1 MPQTTSTFSAPGL
14 PRSLPTIAGRRL
26 PTEWL
31 PHLAAGSGALM
42 TLFNLGAVAGAVVI
56 AYLVRFDWSLSALE
70 RQNLDDCLLLLVSAQ
85 GLMLVVANLQRRSIR
100 GLTRDD
106 LWRIVA
112 AASYGTLLAL
122 VAARVLGI
130 AIPRSIWIAE
140 WFFVISIVGGMR
152 ALACE
157 FRERLGRW
165 VATDTTRCLL
175 VGTCPTSEAIV
186 RTVNA
191 DPRAARRIVGLVAP
205 AAAAHLVGRATLGVP
220 VLGTIEQLEQ
230 LLVSRRIDEVVLVSG
245 ALLGRQ
251 VRDLEARC
259 AGVGCCVRV
268 IPEIESL
275 VSGGLHVQPRPLE
288 IADLLKREP
297 VEIDLVGIGG
307 WIGGATVL
315 VTGAAGSIGSEIC
328 RQIARHAPGR
338 LVLVDR
344 SENGL
349 FWLER
354 ELAQLAPQVEH
365 VPCIADITDETR
377 MDNVMTEH
385 RPTIVFHAAAYKHVP
400 LMEQHP
406 GEAVKNIALA
416 SAGLA
421 RIAAAHDVETF
432 VLISTDKAVNPTS
445 VMGTCKRLAEQLV
458 LTIGADT
465 TTKFVAVRFGN
476 VLDSAGSVVP
486 LFREQ
491 ILRGGPVTVTHSDIE
506 RFFMTIPEASR
517 LVLQAGLMGAGG
529 EVFVLDMGE
538 PVRIA
543 DLARDM
549 IRLSGLVEGRD
560 IEIQYTGLRPGEKLY
575 EELYDQQD
583 ETLLA
588 TRHPKVMAIR
598 PEARDGFEPVQVLE
612 MLRGISQDSADIVRR
627 SLAALVSGYRP
638 ATETI
643 IAGRLGPTK
652 AGPDDESAVPAGPRR
667 RIAA

>member
-1 MPQTTSTFSAPGL
+1 MPSFAATLSQDIPSTFRHTATRAI
-14 PRSLPTIAGRRL
+14 PRDWLRRL
-26 PTEWL
+26 P
-31 PHLAAGSGALM
+31 AGSGTLMAL
-42 TLFNLGAVAGAVVI
+42 LNLGAVAAATII
-56 AYLVRFDWSLSALE
+56 AYLVRFEWSLSGLE
-70 RQNLDDCLLLLVSAQ
+70 RRNLDDAILLLVSAQ
-85 GLMLVVANLQRRSIR
+85 GLMLVLADIQRRSIR

-112 AASYGTLLAL
+112 AATYGTLLA
-122 VAARVLGI
+122 VVVARVVGY
-130 AIPRSIWIAE
+130 AIPRSIWIAQ
-140 WFFVISIVGGMR
+140 WFFVISIIGGMR

-157 FRERLGRW
+157 LRDRLVRW
-165 VATDTTRCLL
+165 TATGTSRCLL

-186 RTVNA
+186 RTVNG
-191 DPRAARRIVGLVAP
+191 DLQAARQIVGLVATS
-205 AAAAHLVGRATLGVP
+205 ADAHLVGRATLGVP
-220 VLGTIEQLEQ
+220 VLGTIEQLER

-251 VRDLEARC
+251 VRELESRC
-259 AGVGCCVRV
+259 AGVGCSVRV
-268 IPEIESL
+268 IPEIETL

-288 IADLLKREP
+288 IADLLNREP
-297 VEIDLVGIGG
+297 VEIDLAGIGG

-328 RQIARHAPGR
+328 RQVARHAPGR

-354 ELAQLAPQVEH
+354 ELGQLAPEVDH
-365 VPCIADITDETR
+365 VPCIADITDEMR
-377 MDNVMTEH
+377 MSHVMAEY

-400 LMEQHP
+400 LMERHP
-406 GEAVKNIALA
+406 GEAVKNISLA
-416 SAGLA
+416 SAALA
-421 RIAAAHDVETF
+421 RIAADHDVETF

-458 LTIGADT
+458 LATGTGTA
-465 TTKFVAVRFGN
+465 TKFVAVRFGN

-491 ILRGGPVTVTHSDIE
+491 ILRGGPVTVTHPEIE

-517 LVLQAGLMGAGG
+517 LVLQAGLLGTGG

-560 IEIQYTGLRPGEKLY
+560 IEIRFSGLRPGEKLF
-575 EELYDQQD
+575 EELYDEQA
-583 ETLLA
+583 EALEG
-588 TRHPKVMAIR
+588 TRHPKIMAIR
-598 PEARDGFEPVQVLE
+598 AECRDGFDVAHVLHR
-612 MLRGISQDSADIVRR
+612 LRGVAGDSADFVRQT
-627 SLAALVSGYRP
+627 LATLVSSYRP
-638 ATETI
+638 AADPVV
-643 IAGRLGPTK
+643 AGRVGPGVRMRTDA
-652 AGPDDESAVPAGPRR
+652 AGAVDRPARQV
-667 RIAA
+667 AA

>member
-1 MPQTTSTFSAPGL
+1 MSRTTFSFAAPF
-14 PRSLPTIAGRRL
+14 PTYSLPTTAGRRL
-26 PTEWL
+26 PADWL
-31 PHLAAGSGALM
+31 RHLAAGSGALM
-42 TLFNLGAVAGAVVI
+42 ALLDLGAVAAAVVI
-56 AYLVRFDWSLSALE
+56 AYLVRFDWSLSTLE
-70 RQNLDDCLLLLVSAQ
+70 RRNLHDCLLLLVSAQ
-85 GLMLVVANLQRRSIR
+85 GLMLVVANLHRRSIR

-122 VAARVLGI
+122 VTARVVGI

-140 WFFVISIVGGMR
+140 WFFVISIIGGMR

-157 FRERLGRW
+157 FRERLARW
-165 VATDTTRCLL
+165 AAPGTTRCLL
-175 VGTCPTSEAIV
+175 VGTCPTSEAVV

-205 AAAAHLVGRATLGVP
+205 AADAHLVGRATLGVP

-230 LLVSRRIDEVVLVSG
+230 LLVSRRVDEVVLVSG

-259 AGVGCCVRV
+259 AGTGCCVRV

-288 IADLLKREP
+288 VADLLKREP
-297 VEIDLVGIGG
+297 VEIDLAGIGG

-328 RQIARHAPGR
+328 RQVARHAPGR

-354 ELAQLAPQVEH
+354 ELGQLAPQVEH

-400 LMEQHP
+400 LMERHP

-445 VMGTCKRLAEQLV
+445 IMGTCKRLAEQLV
-458 LTIGADT
+458 QTVAPDAST
-465 TTKFVAVRFGN
+465 RFVTVRFGN
-476 VLDSAGSVVP
+476 VLDSAGSVIP

-491 ILRGGPVTVTHSDIE
+491 LLRGGPITVTHPEIE

-517 LVLQAGLMGAGG
+517 LVLQAGLMGRGG
-529 EVFVLDMGE
+529 EVFVLDMGD
-538 PVRIA
+538 PVKITE
-543 DLARDM
+543 LARDM
-549 IRLSGLVEGRD
+549 IRLSGFIEGRD
-560 IEIQYTGLRPGEKLY
+560 IEIHYTGLRPGEKLY
-575 EELYDQQD
+575 EELYDDSSEVLQSTPHQKILVVAPAA
-583 ETLLA
+583 ETTFDAAAVISLLERIA
-588 TRHPKVMAIR
+588 DAPPDTVR
-598 PEARDGFEPVQVLE
+598 PT
-612 MLRGISQDSADIVRR
+612 
-627 SLAALVSGYRP
+627 LVSLVEGFTP
-638 ATETI
+638 DSVPV
-643 IAGRLGPTK
+643 IAGRVNIGAARL
-652 AGPDDESAVPAGPRR
+652 PAGRRPRE
-667 RIAA
+667 AA

>member
-1 MPQTTSTFSAPGL
+1 MSRTTFSFAAPF
-14 PRSLPTIAGRRL
+14 PTYSLPTTTGRRL
-26 PTEWL
+26 PADWL
-31 PHLAAGSGALM
+31 RHLAAGSGALM
-42 TLFNLGAVAGAVVI
+42 ALLDLGAVAAAVVI
-56 AYLVRFDWSLSALE
+56 AYLVRFDWSLSTLE
-70 RQNLDDCLLLLVSAQ
+70 RRNLHDCLLLLVSAQ
-85 GLMLVVANLQRRSIR
+85 GLMLVVANLHRRSIR

-122 VAARVLGI
+122 VTARVVGI

-140 WFFVISIVGGMR
+140 WFFVISIIGGMR

-157 FRERLGRW
+157 FRERLARW
-165 VATDTTRCLL
+165 AAPGTTRCLL
-175 VGTCPTSEAIV
+175 VGTCPTSEAVV

-205 AAAAHLVGRATLGVP
+205 AADAHLVGRATLGVP

-230 LLVSRRIDEVVLVSG
+230 LLVSRRVDEVVLVSG

-259 AGVGCCVRV
+259 AGTGCCVRV

-288 IADLLKREP
+288 VADLLKREP
-297 VEIDLVGIGG
+297 VEIDLAGIGG

-328 RQIARHAPGR
+328 RQVARHAPGR

-354 ELAQLAPQVEH
+354 ELGQLAPQVEH

-400 LMEQHP
+400 LMERHP

-445 VMGTCKRLAEQLV
+445 IMGTCKRLAEQLV
-458 LTIGADT
+458 QTVAPDAST
-465 TTKFVAVRFGN
+465 RFVTVRFGN
-476 VLDSAGSVVP
+476 VLDSAGSVIP

-491 ILRGGPVTVTHSDIE
+491 LLRGGPITVTHPEIE

-517 LVLQAGLMGAGG
+517 LVLQAGLMGRGG
-529 EVFVLDMGE
+529 EVFVLDMGD
-538 PVRIA
+538 PVKITE
-543 DLARDM
+543 LARDM
-549 IRLSGLVEGRD
+549 IRLSGFIEGRD
-560 IEIQYTGLRPGEKLY
+560 IEIHYTGLRPGEKLY
-575 EELYDQQD
+575 EELYDDSSEVLQSTPHQKILVVAPAA
-583 ETLLA
+583 ETTFDAAAVISLLERIA
-588 TRHPKVMAIR
+588 DAPPDTVR
-598 PEARDGFEPVQVLE
+598 PT
-612 MLRGISQDSADIVRR
+612 
-627 SLAALVSGYRP
+627 LVSLVEGFTP
-638 ATETI
+638 DSVPV
-643 IAGRLGPTK
+643 IAGRVNIGAARL
-652 AGPDDESAVPAGPRR
+652 PAGRRPRE
-667 RIAA
+667 AA

>member
-1 MPQTTSTFSAPGL
+1 V
-14 PRSLPTIAGRRL
+14 
-26 PTEWL
+26 
-31 PHLAAGSGALM
+31 AL
-42 TLFNLGAVAGAVVI
+42 LNLGAVAAAVVT
-56 AYLVRFDWSLSALE
+56 AYLVRFDWSLSTLE
-70 RQNLDDCLLLLVSAQ
+70 RQNLGDSLLLLVPAQ
-85 GLMLVVANLQRRSIR
+85 GLMLILADTHRRSIR
-100 GLTRDD
+100 GLSRDD
-106 LWRIVA
+106 LWRIVG

-122 VAARVLGI
+122 VTARVLGI
-130 AIPRSIWIAE
+130 VVPRSIWIAE
-140 WFFVISIVGGMR
+140 WFFVISIIGGMR

-157 FRERLGRW
+157 LRDRLVRW
-165 VATDTTRCLL
+165 ASPGTIRCLL
-175 VGTCPTSEAIV
+175 VGTCTTSEAIV

-191 DPRAARRIVGLVAP
+191 DPGAARRIVGL
-205 AAAAHLVGRATLGVP
+205 AATAADVHLVGRATLGVP

-245 ALLGRQ
+245 SLVGRQ

-259 AGVGCCVRV
+259 AHVGCCVRV

-297 VEIDLVGIGG
+297 VEIDLAGIGG

-328 RQIARHAPGR
+328 RQVARHAPGR

-354 ELAQLAPQVEH
+354 ELAELAPSVQQ

-377 MDNVMTEH
+377 IDSVLAEH

-400 LMEQHP
+400 LMERHP

-421 RIAAAHDVETF
+421 RIAVDRDVETF

-458 LTIGADT
+458 LSIGAET
-465 TTKFVAVRFGN
+465 ATKFVAVRFGN

-491 ILRGGPVTVTHSDIE
+491 ILRGGPVTVTHPDIE

-517 LVLQAGLMGAGG
+517 LVLQAGLMGRGG

-549 IRLSGLVEGRD
+549 VRLSGLVEGRD
-560 IEIQYTGLRPGEKLY
+560 IEIRYTGLRPGEKLY
-575 EELYDQQD
+575 EELYDQH
-583 ETLLA
+583 EEVLLG
-588 TRHPKVMAIR
+588 TRHPKIMAIR
-598 PEARDGFEPVQVLE
+598 PEACDGFEPAQVLE
-612 MLRGISQDSADIVRR
+612 TLAGIAQSSADIVRH

-638 ATETI
+638 SMETI
-643 IAGRLGPTK
+643 IAGRLGASE
-652 AGPDDESAVPAGPRR
+652 AGQQDVRLPAGGPRR
-667 RIAA
+667 RTAA